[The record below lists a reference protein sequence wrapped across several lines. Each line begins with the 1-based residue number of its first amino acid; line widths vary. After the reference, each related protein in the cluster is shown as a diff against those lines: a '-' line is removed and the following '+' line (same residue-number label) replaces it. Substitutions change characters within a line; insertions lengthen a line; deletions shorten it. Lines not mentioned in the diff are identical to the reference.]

1 MRLANHLGL
10 QCADMAICYN
20 LVPECLPKSG
30 GRNNLHGLWTEAG
43 PRDVI
48 SGKRA
53 SALWQGLL
61 MSSRIFGTWAVAAV
75 MISIATNAWSVQEQ
89 FQRGDLLTVYRAAA
103 RNDAKLSAARH
114 AYLAQ
119 MEAVPQARSSLLPSL
134 TAGATSE
141 VTRLDRDE
149 PSLVRERSGT
159 TFRANL
165 SQPLFRIDRW
175 YQLKAA
181 QSAVEQSALELS
193 AKEQEL
199 VLTSSQAYFETLRQ
213 LDSLAAA
220 QAEEAALLRQRD
232 QAQGRLEDGAS
243 SITDVYDAQAAYDNA
258 RANRQLIQRKVDD
271 AYEALSRLT
280 KESYSSIAGMAHQLP
295 IVAPVP
301 NDSATWVDT
310 AIKQNLQLQ
319 ASLHA
324 ISAAEQ
330 TLNQRRAGHAPTL
343 DAVASY
349 RKGDNDSFG
358 YSNPTDFGRNGY
370 RGDVAQS
377 SIGVEL
383 NIPLYS
389 GGMVSSQVRESTERL
404 YQAQDEQEDRRR
416 EVVLNTRNAFR
427 GINADI
433 EQITARRQSIRS
445 GLKSVEANKVGVDVG
460 SRNVADVLNA
470 ERQLY
475 AAVRDYNDARY
486 DYILDNLKLKYAAGT
501 LSPDD
506 IQDLSFYLRRDYDPS
521 RDFLPPKL

>member
-1 MRLANHLGL
+1 MKIHISRFWFALPVVMVPLSAWCGVDAL
-10 QCADMAICYN
+10 QRAD
-20 LVPECLPKSG
+20 LV
-30 GRNNLHGLWTEAG
+30 
-43 PRDVI
+43 
-48 SGKRA
+48 
-53 SALWQGLL
+53 
-61 MSSRIFGTWAVAAV
+61 
-75 MISIATNAWSVQEQ
+75 SVYQ
-89 FQRGDLLTVYRAAA
+89 AAA

-114 AYLAQ
+114 AYQAQ
-119 MEAVPQARSSLLPSL
+119 IEAVPQARAGLLPSL

-141 VTRLDRDE
+141 VTRLERDE
-149 PSLVRERSGT
+149 PSLTRERSGT

-181 QSAVEQSALELS
+181 QATVLQSALELS

-258 RANRQLIQRKVDD
+258 RANRQLTQRKVDD

-280 KESYSSIAGMAHQLP
+280 KESYGSIAGMGHQLP
-295 IVAPVP
+295 VNPPIP
-301 NDSATWVDT
+301 NNSTTWVDT

-319 ASLHA
+319 ASGHA
-324 ISAAEQ
+324 INAAEQ
-330 TLNQRRAGHAPTL
+330 TLNQRKAGHAPTL

-358 YSNPTDFGRNGY
+358 YSNPTDFGRDGY

-377 SIGVEL
+377 SIGIEL
-383 NIPLYS
+383 TIPLYS
-389 GGMVSSQVRESTERL
+389 GGTVNSQVRESTERL
-404 YQAQDEQEDRRR
+404 YQTQDEQEDRRR

-486 DYILDNLKLKYAAGT
+486 DYILDNLKLKYAAGI

-506 IQDLSFYLRRDYDPS
+506 IQELSLYLKRDYDPS
-521 RDFLPPKL
+521 RDFLPPNL

>member
-1 MRLANHLGL
+1 MKFWITVQTIATAVYL
-10 QCADMAICYN
+10 
-20 LVPECLPKSG
+20 
-30 GRNNLHGLWTEAG
+30 T
-43 PRDVI
+43 
-48 SGKRA
+48 
-53 SALWQGLL
+53 SAQIAQAQDY
-61 MSSRIFGTWAVAAV
+61 SSRSASLLSVYQAA
-75 MISIATNAWSVQEQ
+75 SV
-89 FQRGDLLTVYRAAA
+89 
-103 RNDAKLSAARH
+103 NDAQLSAARH
-114 AYLAQ
+114 AYQAQ
-119 MEAVPQARSSLLPSL
+119 TEAVPQARSGLLPSL

-165 SQPLFRIDRW
+165 SQPLFRVDRW

-181 QSAVEQSALELS
+181 KLTVSQAALELS

-199 VLTSSQAYFETLRQ
+199 IFNSAQAYFETLRQ

-258 RANRQLIQRKVDD
+258 RANRQQIQRKVDD

-280 KESYSSIAGMAHQLP
+280 KESYDSIAGMGHQLP
-295 IVAPVP
+295 MEPPVP
-301 NDSATWVDT
+301 NDSASWVNT
-310 AIKQNLQLQ
+310 AIQQNLALQ
-319 ASLHA
+319 AA
-324 ISAAEQ
+324 EFAVSATEQ
-330 TLNQRRAGHAPTL
+330 TLNQRKAGHAPTI

-358 YSNPTDFGRNGY
+358 YSNPTDFGRDGY
-370 RGDVAQS
+370 RGNVAQGS
-377 SIGVEL
+377 VGVEL

-389 GGMVSSQVRESTERL
+389 GGMVNSQVRESTEKL
-404 YQAQDEQEDRRR
+404 YQSQDEHEDRRR

-433 EQITARRQSIRS
+433 DQTRARLQSIRS
-445 GLKSVEANKVGVDVG
+445 GFKSVDANKVGVDVG
-460 SRNVADVLNA
+460 SRNVVDVLNA

-475 AAVRDYNDARY
+475 GAVRDYNDARY
-486 DYILDNLKLKYAAGT
+486 DYILDSLKLKQAAGT

-506 IQDLSFYLRRDYDPS
+506 LVALSKYLKQDYDPA
-521 RDFLPPKL
+521 RDFLPPHL